1 MSGYKAAALVSLIA
15 GIAVIVSGF
24 GCWVKLVGP
33 GGLVTVEFN
42 GNGNFTSRSTY
53 VAQGVSAW
61 DGWPVGW
68 LTALLGAVIVGAA
81 ILHLMEF
88 LEPEE
93 APKSIALPGF
103 LVGLAAVAVM
113 IDKKLP
119 LDVPKGELTESTLS
133 SGSALTYLLIAAAV
147 AVVAG
152 FAMSAMDE

>member
-1 MSGYKAAALVSLIA
+1 MSGYKAATVVSLVA
-15 GIAVIVSGF
+15 GIAVVVSGF

-42 GNGNFTSRSTY
+42 GSGNFTSRSMF
-53 VAQGVSAW
+53 VSQEVSAW

-81 ILHLMEF
+81 VLHLMEF

-119 LDVPKGELTESTLS
+119 LDVPSGELTESTLS
-133 SGSALTYLLIAAAV
+133 SGSALTYLLIAAVV

-152 FAMSAMDE
+152 FAMSVMDE